1 MGKTLFM
8 SVFTFFLVSFACSGQ
23 SSAFNLSTPGR
34 PMLEVNGVTKPELTI
49 DIISVSCDTGLNKLE
64 VTLNNWDPSSVSY
77 KFSDSSLFNPGVRVA
92 LYMGPS
98 DSLVKIFDGTITTC
112 SPHFLETIPSTFTFV
127 ASGSTLMSNNNYM
140 QFSIGADLLHFEP
153 TLVSQNGTIECT
165 GLTDGNS
172 GILNGTSL
180 SISGVGQRYSRT
192 YIVTKTIH
200 TFDMSRGY
208 KTQFSAT
215 SRTSPVILDRAIRS
229 RQ

>member
-1 MGKTLFM
+1 M
-8 SVFTFFLVSFACSGQ
+8 SVFTFLLVSFACSGP
-23 SSAFNLSTPGR
+23 SSALNLSAPAR
-34 PMLEVNGVTKPELTI
+34 PMLEINGATKPELTI
-49 DIISVSCDTGLNKLE
+49 DIISVSCDSGLNRLE
-64 VTLNNWDPSSVSY
+64 VTLNNWDSSYVSY
-77 KFSDSSLFNPGVRVA
+77 KFSDSSFFNPGVRVA

-112 SPHFLETIPSTFTFV
+112 SPHFLEAIPSTFTFV
-127 ASGSTLMSNNNYM
+127 ASGLSLQSSSNNM
-140 QFSIGADLLHFEP
+140 QLSIGADLLHFEP
-153 TLVSQNGTIECT
+153 TLVSQNSTIECT
-165 GLTDGNS
+165 GLTDGNP

-192 YIVTKTIH
+192 YVVTKTIH

-215 SRTSPVILDRAIRS
+215 TRTSPFILDRTIRN